1 MLNKSGND
9 QVLLILIFIFYIV
22 IFFLLS
28 GDSGPR
34 PIILRTRL
42 AHILFWCKAFF
53 PRWIESMSTIALT
66 PVFYIVIIL
75 PFLTDIYA
83 TKNMEITKLL

>member
-1 MLNKSGND
+1 
-9 QVLLILIFIFYIV
+9 
-22 IFFLLS
+22 
-28 GDSGPR
+28 
-34 PIILRTRL
+34 
-42 AHILFWCKAFF
+42 
-53 PRWIESMSTIALT
+53 MSTIALT